1 MVDLIKRNTPRIADQ
16 FLLKTIESDNGYDFY
31 EIYSEDKKVVLAG
44 NSPLSQAMAYYDY
57 LGKYHGVVITSGDY
71 DISTISSAPLPEE
84 KISRTIKKKI
94 RAMTSY
100 ESFSLN
106 GNFRGFDRWE
116 KEIDFMAMHGF
127 NRALQPVGFDGVL
140 FRTLTDIGMPENF
153 CLEFSSGPAFLMNQ
167 LTGNIAGT
175 NSVNSKEYL
184 ERKITVGKLISD
196 RERSLGI
203 EPIFP
208 AAIPSV
214 PFSLR
219 KKYIKMDIFKAP
231 MWYNFPPIFFIR
243 PKNAFFS
250 VFNKKFLTIQR
261 EALGE
266 THSYIFEGVYESDK
280 KGYNSHL
287 ADLGK
292 ALEEMLGEF
301 DTEAVCYLHTSSI
314 NADFFKNCSGD
325 RYIFLDNCEMSKS
338 SDILNG
344 RKYIPEISGNRY
356 GRTGIYGNVQKLCD
370 NPFANS
376 ELGGALSFDTFDINP
391 VYCAA
396 ALKAIT
402 TDSNF
407 DRDEFIRVF
416 CAKRYKT
423 DSFTDDIISLIDL
436 CSSDECTGSIICARP
451 CTNVKHTAPYDT
463 MERDYDFHRLYQIAQ
478 NIANSD
484 DKKIDATRADLQS
497 IVRQFLSDLAYP
509 VYIKAT
515 EFFKEKNVRNF
526 EQASNL
532 FLEICEDIDRLLRT
546 REETN
551 FCTKYLEAQELG
563 SSQEEKESL
572 QINFLL
578 LHTIWGP
585 FDHSLLYDTVWNE
598 WGGLVKDY
606 YEARWHMYY
615 RKSSRTIQKSSRLT
629 ATNTTA
635 HIRQNDLLFLKTT
648 SSKIIFLAKTE
659 SVRRTP
665 WKWQKNCLKNIQKF
679 IHSFKENLNEKYSE
693 FNYRSH

>member
-16 FLLKTIESDNGYDFY
+16 FLLKTIESDNGYDCY

-301 DTEAVCYLHTSSI
+301 DAEAVCYLHTSSI

-344 RKYIPEISGNRY
+344 RKCIPEISGNRY

-402 TDSNF
+402 TDGNF
-407 DRDEFIRVF
+407 DRDEFIRNF

-463 MERDYDFHRLYQIAQ
+463 MERDYDFHRLYQIAR
-478 NIANSD
+478 NIASSD
-484 DKKIDATRADLQS
+484 DKKIDAMRADLQS

-585 FDHSLLYDTVWNE
+585 FDHSILYDTVWNE

-615 RKSSRTIQKSSRLT
+615 RSLAAYFDNPKKLKDNSKKQPLDRNEYNGSYQAKRLALFENNFLENYIPRKNGIGEEDT
-629 ATNTTA
+629 VEVANE
-635 HIRQNDLLFLKTT
+635 LL
-648 SSKIIFLAKTE
+648 
-659 SVRRTP
+659 
-665 WKWQKNCLKNIQKF
+665 
-679 IHSFKENLNEKYSE
+679 EKYSE
-693 FNYRSH
+693 VYTQF

>member
-16 FLLKTIESDNGYDFY
+16 FLLKTIESDNGYDCY

-57 LGKYHGVVITSGDY
+57 LGKYQGVVITSGDY

-184 ERKITVGKLISD
+184 ERKINVGKLISD

-250 VFNKKFLTIQR
+250 VFNKKFLKIQR

-301 DTEAVCYLHTSSI
+301 DAEAVCYLHTSSI

-402 TDSNF
+402 TDGNF
-407 DRDEFIRVF
+407 DRDEFIRDF

-463 MERDYDFHRLYQIAQ
+463 MERDYDFHKLYQIAR
-478 NIANSD
+478 NIASSD
-484 DKKIDATRADLQS
+484 DKKIDAMRADLQS

-585 FDHSLLYDTVWNE
+585 FDHSILYDTVWNE

-615 RKSSRTIQKSSRLT
+615 RSLAAYFDNPKKLKDNSKKQPLDRNVYNGSYQAKRLALFENNFIENYIPRKNGIGEEDT
-629 ATNTTA
+629 VEVVKE
-635 HIRQNDLLFLKTT
+635 LL
-648 SSKIIFLAKTE
+648 
-659 SVRRTP
+659 
-665 WKWQKNCLKNIQKF
+665 
-679 IHSFKENLNEKYSE
+679 EKYSE
-693 FNYRSH
+693 VYTQF

>member
-16 FLLKTIESDNGYDFY
+16 FVLKTIDSDNGYDCY

-57 LGKYHGVVITSGDY
+57 LGRYHGVVITSGDY

-84 KISRTIKKKI
+84 KISRTIKRKI

-100 ESFSLN
+100 ESFSLS

-231 MWYNFPPIFFIR
+231 MWHNFPPIFFIR

-250 VFNKKFLTIQR
+250 VFNKKFLTVQR

-292 ALEEMLGEF
+292 ALEEMLNEF
-301 DTEAVCYLHTSSI
+301 DKDAVCYLHTSSI
-314 NADFFKNCSGD
+314 NADFFKSCSGD
-325 RYIFLDNCEMSKS
+325 KYIFLDDCEMSKN
-338 SDILNG
+338 SDILSEK
-344 RKYIPEISGNRY
+344 KYIPEVSGNRY

-376 ELGGALSFDTFDINP
+376 ELGGALAFDTFDINP

-402 TDSNF
+402 ADDSF
-407 DRDEFIRVF
+407 ERDDFIRDF
-416 CAKRYKT
+416 CTKRYKT
-423 DSFTDDIISLIDL
+423 DSFSDDIISLIDL

-463 MERDYDFHRLYQIAQ
+463 MERSYDFHKLYPIAKR
-478 NIANSD
+478 IINSE
-484 DKKIDATRADLQS
+484 DKKIDAMRADIQS

-515 EFFKEKNVRNF
+515 EFFREKNVRNF

-551 FCTKYLEAQELG
+551 FCTKYVEAQELG

-585 FDHSLLYDTVWNE
+585 FDHSILYDTVWNE

-615 RKSSRTIQKSSRLT
+615 RSLAAYFDNPKKLKDNSKKQPLDRNEYNGSYQAKRLALFENNFLENYIPRKNGIAEEDT
-629 ATNTTA
+629 VEVAKE
-635 HIRQNDLLFLKTT
+635 LL
-648 SSKIIFLAKTE
+648 
-659 SVRRTP
+659 
-665 WKWQKNCLKNIQKF
+665 
-679 IHSFKENLNEKYSE
+679 EKYSE
-693 FNYRSH
+693 VYTQF

>member
-16 FLLKTIESDNGYDFY
+16 FLLKTIESDNGYDCY
-31 EIYSEDKKVVLAG
+31 EIYSEGKKVVLAG

-301 DTEAVCYLHTSSI
+301 DAEAVCYLHTSSI

-338 SDILNG
+338 SDILNS

-376 ELGGALSFDTFDINP
+376 ELGGALSFDSFDINP

-402 TDSNF
+402 TDGSF
-407 DRDEFIRVF
+407 DRDEFIRDF

-484 DKKIDATRADLQS
+484 DKKTDATRADLQS

-585 FDHSLLYDTVWNE
+585 FDHSILYDTVWNE

-615 RKSSRTIQKSSRLT
+615 RSLAAYFDNPKKLKDNSKKQPLDRNEYNGSYQAKRLALFENNFLENYIPRKNGIGEEDT
-629 ATNTTA
+629 VEVAKE
-635 HIRQNDLLFLKTT
+635 LL
-648 SSKIIFLAKTE
+648 
-659 SVRRTP
+659 
-665 WKWQKNCLKNIQKF
+665 
-679 IHSFKENLNEKYSE
+679 EKYSE
-693 FNYRSH
+693 VYTQF

>member
-16 FLLKTIESDNGYDFY
+16 FLLKTIESDNGYDCY

-301 DTEAVCYLHTSSI
+301 DAEAVCYLHTSSI

-344 RKYIPEISGNRY
+344 RKCIPEISGNRY

-402 TDSNF
+402 TDSSF
-407 DRDEFIRVF
+407 DRDEFIRDF

-585 FDHSLLYDTVWNE
+585 FDHSILYDTVWNE

-615 RKSSRTIQKSSRLT
+615 RSLAAYFDNPKKLKDNSKKQPLDRNEYNGSYQAKRLALFENNFLENYIPRKNGIGEEDT
-629 ATNTTA
+629 VEVAKE
-635 HIRQNDLLFLKTT
+635 LL
-648 SSKIIFLAKTE
+648 
-659 SVRRTP
+659 
-665 WKWQKNCLKNIQKF
+665 
-679 IHSFKENLNEKYSE
+679 EKYSE
-693 FNYRSH
+693 VYTQF

>member
-16 FLLKTIESDNGYDFY
+16 FLLKTIESDNGYDCY

-175 NSVNSKEYL
+175 NSINSKEYL

-301 DTEAVCYLHTSSI
+301 DAEAVCYLHTSSI

-344 RKYIPEISGNRY
+344 RKCIPEISGNRY

-402 TDSNF
+402 TDDNF
-407 DRDEFIRVF
+407 DRDEFIRDF

-463 MERDYDFHRLYQIAQ
+463 MERDYDFHKLYPIAQ
-478 NIANSD
+478 NIASSD
-484 DKKIDATRADLQS
+484 DKKIDAMRADLQS

-563 SSQEEKESL
+563 SSQEDKESL

-585 FDHSLLYDTVWNE
+585 FDHSILYDTVWNE

-615 RKSSRTIQKSSRLT
+615 RSLAAYFDNPKKLKDNSKKQPLDRNEYNGSYQAKRL
-629 ATNTTA
+629 A
-635 HIRQNDLLFLKTT
+635 LFENN
-648 SSKIIFLAKTE
+648 FLENYIPRKNGISEEDTVEVAKE
-659 SVRRTP
+659 M
-665 WKWQKNCLKNIQKF
+665 L
-679 IHSFKENLNEKYSE
+679 EKYSE
-693 FNYRSH
+693 VYTQF

>member
-16 FLLKTIESDNGYDFY
+16 FLLKTIESDNGYDCY

-301 DTEAVCYLHTSSI
+301 DAEAVCYLHTSSI

-344 RKYIPEISGNRY
+344 RKCIPEISGNRY

-402 TDSNF
+402 TDGSF
-407 DRDEFIRVF
+407 DRDEFIRDF

-463 MERDYDFHRLYQIAQ
+463 MERDYDFHRLYQIAR

-585 FDHSLLYDTVWNE
+585 FDHSILYDTVWNE

-615 RKSSRTIQKSSRLT
+615 RSLAAYFDNPKKLKDNSKKQPLDRNEYNGSYQAKRLALFENNFLENYIPRKNGIGEEDT
-629 ATNTTA
+629 VEVAKE
-635 HIRQNDLLFLKTT
+635 LL
-648 SSKIIFLAKTE
+648 
-659 SVRRTP
+659 
-665 WKWQKNCLKNIQKF
+665 
-679 IHSFKENLNEKYSE
+679 EKYSE
-693 FNYRSH
+693 VYTQF